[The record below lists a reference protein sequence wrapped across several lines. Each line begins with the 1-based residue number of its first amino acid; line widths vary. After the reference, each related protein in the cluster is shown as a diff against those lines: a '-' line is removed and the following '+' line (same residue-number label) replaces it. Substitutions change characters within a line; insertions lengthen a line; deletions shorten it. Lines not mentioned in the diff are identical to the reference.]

1 MPLNW
6 TAGTA
11 VVVGIGGL
19 MLLTSLPL
27 AQYFVLRDHVR
38 RPVLW
43 IPINMAAWLLGIGWT
58 LAPSPWVDES
68 TPTTALI
75 LIYGIAELCMA
86 ATVAVV
92 TGVGMIR
99 LLPPPIEIGTNG
111 ERSLPRSKHYAWS
124 E

>member
-1 MPLNW
+1 MDSDQYGCLAIRDRVD
-6 TAGTA
+6 AGA
-11 VVVGIGGL
+11 V
-19 MLLTSLPL
+19 
-27 AQYFVLRDHVR
+27 
-38 RPVLW
+38 
-43 IPINMAAWLLGIGWT
+43 
-58 LAPSPWVDES
+58 PWVDES

-75 LIYGIAELCMA
+75 LIYGIAGLCMA

-99 LLPPPIEIGTNG
+99 LLPPPIEIGRNG